1 MSSQAP
7 RLLLTLWMLALA
19 GCPGTPPPAATPP
32 VAGAHRA
39 EIKPAAPTAP
49 ALYIDPATVD
59 FSGNPELARRLQASA
74 HSYFRFINPN
84 FCREVCRR
92 FKAEVRTMP
101 TLNLHGDPHVEQYAV
116 TSLGRGLTDFDDS
129 TSGPGIVDLVRFGVS
144 ARLVC
149 QARGWTQHT
158 DRVLDAF
165 FAGYR
170 QGLVNPKEV
179 TDEPAMAA
187 RIRQSFTPDRSAFYR
202 WVDSLMKPLTVDR
215 ATLEAGIA
223 RYAAQ
228 AHKQRSDLPAGFFT
242 VSKLGSLH
250 QGVGSALDE
259 KYLVRVRGPGPG
271 PEDDVVL
278 EVKEVR
284 PPSGASC
291 IDRNDMDPFRIMVA
305 QSRLAYR
312 PYRFLGY
319 MRQGKRMFWV
329 HEWMQLYKQL
339 AIHKE
344 KYLKTVE
351 DLMGVAR
358 DVGLQLGRGHPN
370 QIAAPLEDQVRQ
382 RQLELVK
389 ELEPRL
395 RQTIKEMAADT
406 LASWLLFK
414 DKM

>member
-1 MSSQAP
+1 
-7 RLLLTLWMLALA
+7 
-19 GCPGTPPPAATPP
+19 
-32 VAGAHRA
+32 
-39 EIKPAAPTAP
+39 
-49 ALYIDPATVD
+49 
-59 FSGNPELARRLQASA
+59 
-74 HSYFRFINPN
+74 
-84 FCREVCRR
+84 
-92 FKAEVRTMP
+92 MP
-101 TLNLHGDPHVEQYAV
+101 SLNLHGDPHMEQYAV

-129 TSGPGIVDLVRFGVS
+129 TTGPGIVDLVRFGVS

-149 QARGWTQHT
+149 QARGWTEHT
-158 DRVLDAF
+158 HRTLDAF
-165 FAGYR
+165 FDGYR
-170 QGLVNPKEV
+170 QGLVKPKEV
-179 TDEPAMAA
+179 TDEPSMAA
-187 RIRQSFTPDRSAFYR
+187 RVRQGFTPDRAAFYS

-215 ATLEAGIA
+215 AELEAGIA

-228 AHKQRSDLPAGFFT
+228 AHKQQPDLPAGFFT
-242 VSKLGSLH
+242 VSRLGSLQ

-259 KYLVRVRGPGPG
+259 KYLVRVQGPGPG

-291 IDRNDMDPFRIMVA
+291 VNRTDMDPFRIMVA

-319 MRQGKRMFWV
+319 MRQGRRMFWV

-339 AIHKE
+339 DIHKE

-358 DVGLQLGRGHPN
+358 DVGLQLGRGHAN

-382 RQLELVK
+382 RQLELVN

-406 LASWLLFK
+406 LVSWELFK
-414 DKM
+414 SKM